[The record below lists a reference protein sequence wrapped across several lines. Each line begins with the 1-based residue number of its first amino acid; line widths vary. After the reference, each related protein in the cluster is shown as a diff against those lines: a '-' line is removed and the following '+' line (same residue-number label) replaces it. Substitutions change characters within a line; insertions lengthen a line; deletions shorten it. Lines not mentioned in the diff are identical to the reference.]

1 MEVLEYLDNTG
12 QVLVKRVPDNGSL
25 EIKWGSQL
33 TVRESQEAVF
43 FRDGMALD
51 VFGPGRHILQTQNIP
66 VISKWVTRFG
76 YGPDSPF
83 RAEVVFVGKQLFP
96 NLKWGTKEPIL
107 FRDKELE
114 MIRLRAYGSFSI
126 QVKDTMLFVN
136 KVVGTMGLFTTQSIE
151 DYLRGMIVSKLN
163 VVLSRILTSVF
174 DIPASMDQLNNMMRV
189 ELLTDFDGLGLSMH
203 DLYVQAISLPDEVQQ
218 KIDTK
223 SGMNVLGNLDQYM
236 KLKIADS
243 LGDAAKSGGGMGDG
257 LGLGAGLGMGMALP
271 NMIQQNMQT
280 SSSGSSSVAA
290 KLKELKE
297 LLDLEAITQ
306 EEFDKKKQE
315 LLKQL

>member
-1 MEVLEYLDNTG
+1 MEVLEYLDNSG
-12 QVLVKRVPDNGSL
+12 QVLVKRVPDYGSL

-66 VISKWVTRFG
+66 VISKWATRFG
-76 YGPDSPF
+76 YGPTSPF
-83 RAEVVFVGKQLFP
+83 RAEVVFVGKQIFP
-96 NLKWGTKEPIL
+96 NLKWGTKEQIL

-126 QVKDTMLFVN
+126 QIKDTLLFVN

-174 DIPASMDQLNNMMRV
+174 DIPASMDQLNTMMRV
-189 ELLTDFDGLGLSMH
+189 ELVTDFDGLGLSMH

-223 SGMNVLGNLDQYM
+223 SGMNALGNIDQYM
-236 KLKIADS
+236 KLKIADA

-271 NMIQQNMQT
+271 NMIQQNMQPA
-280 SSSGSSSVAA
+280 SGSSVAL

-297 LLDLEAITQ
+297 LLDLDAITQ
-306 EEFDKKKQE
+306 DEFDKKKQE

>member
-271 NMIQQNMQT
+271 NMIQQNMQP

>member
-51 VFGPGRHILQTQNIP
+51 VFSPGRHVLQTQNIP

-76 YGPDSPF
+76 YGPTSPF

-114 MIRLRAYGSFSI
+114 IIRLRAYGSFSI

-174 DIPASMDQLNNMMRV
+174 DIPASMDQLNTMMRV
-189 ELLTDFDGLGLSMH
+189 ELVTDFDGLGLSMH
-203 DLYVQAISLPDEVQQ
+203 DLYVQAISLPEEVQQ

-223 SGMNVLGNLDQYM
+223 SGMNALGNLDQYM

-280 SSSGSSSVAA
+280 NSSGGNLAV

-297 LLDLEAITQ
+297 LLDLGAITQ
-306 EEFDKKKQE
+306 DEFDKKKQE

>member
-1 MEVLEYLDNTG
+1 
-12 QVLVKRVPDNGSL
+12 
-25 EIKWGSQL
+25 
-33 TVRESQEAVF
+33 
-43 FRDGMALD
+43 
-51 VFGPGRHILQTQNIP
+51 
-66 VISKWVTRFG
+66 
-76 YGPDSPF
+76 
-83 RAEVVFVGKQLFP
+83 
-96 NLKWGTKEPIL
+96 
-107 FRDKELE
+107 
-114 MIRLRAYGSFSI
+114 
-126 QVKDTMLFVN
+126 MLFVN

>member
-1 MEVLEYLDNTG
+1 MEVLEFLDDTG
-12 QVLVKRVPDNGSL
+12 QVLVKRIPDNGFL

-66 VISKWVTRFG
+66 VIGKWVTRFG
-76 YGPDSPF
+76 YGPNSPF

-136 KVVGTMGLFTTQSIE
+136 KVVGTMGLFTASLIE

-163 VVLSRILTSVF
+163 VVLSKILTSVF
-174 DIPASMDQLNNMMRV
+174 DIPASMDQLNTLMRL
-189 ELLTDFDGLGLSMH
+189 EMIPDFEGLGLTIH
-203 DLYVQAISLPDEVQQ
+203 DLFVQAISLPEEVQQ

-243 LGDAAKSGGGMGDG
+243 LEEASKSGGGMGEG
-257 LGLGAGLGMGMALP
+257 LGLGAGLGTGMALP
-271 NMIQQNMQT
+271 GIIQQNMAP
-280 SSSGSSSVAA
+280 SSSNSVAT

-297 LLDLEAITQ
+297 LLDLGAITQ
-306 EEFDKKKQE
+306 DEFDKKKQE

>member
-1 MEVLEYLDNTG
+1 MEVLEYLDNSG
-12 QVLVKRVPDNGSL
+12 QVLVKRVPDYGSL

-76 YGPDSPF
+76 YGPTSPF
-83 RAEVVFVGKQLFP
+83 RAEVVFVGKQIFP
-96 NLKWGTKEPIL
+96 NLKWGTKEQIL

-126 QVKDTMLFVN
+126 QIKDTLLFVN

-174 DIPASMDQLNNMMRV
+174 DIPASMDQLNTMMRV
-189 ELLTDFDGLGLSMH
+189 ELVTDFDGLGLSMH

-223 SGMNVLGNLDQYM
+223 SGMNALGNIDQYM
-236 KLKIADS
+236 KLKIADA

-271 NMIQQNMQT
+271 NMIQQNMQPA
-280 SSSGSSSVAA
+280 SGSSVAL

-297 LLDLEAITQ
+297 LLDLDAITQ
-306 EEFDKKKQE
+306 DEFYKKKQE

>member
-1 MEVLEYLDNTG
+1 MEVIEFLDNSG
-12 QVLVKRVPDNGSL
+12 QVLVKRMPDSGSL

-51 VFGPGRHILQTQNIP
+51 VFRPGRHILQTQNIP
-66 VISKWVTRFG
+66 IITKWVTRFG
-76 YGPDSPF
+76 YGPNSPF

-114 MIRLRAYGSFSI
+114 MIRLRAYGSFTI
-126 QVKDTMLFVN
+126 QVNNTMLFVN
-136 KVVGTMGLFTTQSIE
+136 KVVGTMGLFTASLIE

-174 DIPASMDQLNNMMRV
+174 DIPASMDQLNTMMRL
-189 ELLTDFDGLGLSMH
+189 EMKTDFDGLGLSLH
-203 DLYVQAISLPDEVQQ
+203 DLYVQAISLPEEVQQ

-243 LGDAAKSGGGMGDG
+243 LEDAAKSGGGMGEG
-257 LGLGAGLGMGMALP
+257 LGLGAGLGMGMSIPAF
-271 NMIQQNMQT
+271 IQQNMQSASNT
-280 SSSGSSSVAA
+280 SIAN

-297 LLDLEAITQ
+297 LLDLGALTK
-306 EEFDKKKQE
+306 EEFDQKKQE

>member
-1 MEVLEYLDNTG
+1 MEVLEFLDNTG
-12 QVLVKRVPDNGSL
+12 RVLVKRVPDVGSL
-25 EIKWGSQL
+25 EVKWGSQL
-33 TVRESQEAVF
+33 TVRESQEAIF

-66 VISKWVTRFG
+66 VISKWVTKFG

-83 RAEVVFVGKQLFP
+83 RSEVVFIGKQLFP

-107 FRDKELE
+107 FRDKDLE

-126 QVKDTMLFVN
+126 QVKDTLLFIN

-174 DIPASMDQLNNMMRV
+174 DIPASMDQLNTMMRV
-189 ELLTDFDGLGLSMH
+189 ELVTDFDGLGLSMH

-223 SGMNVLGNLDQYM
+223 SGMNALGNLDQYM

-271 NMIQQNMQT
+271 NMIQQNMQPA
-280 SSSGSSSVAA
+280 SGSSVAI

-297 LLDLEAITQ
+297 LLDLDAITQ
-306 EEFDKKKQE
+306 DEFDKKKQE

>member
-1 MEVLEYLDNTG
+1 
-12 QVLVKRVPDNGSL
+12 
-25 EIKWGSQL
+25 
-33 TVRESQEAVF
+33 
-43 FRDGMALD
+43 
-51 VFGPGRHILQTQNIP
+51 
-66 VISKWVTRFG
+66 
-76 YGPDSPF
+76 
-83 RAEVVFVGKQLFP
+83 
-96 NLKWGTKEPIL
+96 
-107 FRDKELE
+107 
-114 MIRLRAYGSFSI
+114 
-126 QVKDTMLFVN
+126 
-136 KVVGTMGLFTTQSIE
+136 MGLFTTQSIE

-174 DIPASMDQLNNMMRV
+174 EIPASMDKLNTMMRV
-189 ELLTDFDGLGLSMH
+189 ELLTDFDGLGLLMH
-203 DLYVQAISLPDEVQQ
+203 DLFVQAISLPDEVQQ

-271 NMIQQNMQT
+271 NMIQQNMQPA
-280 SSSGSSSVAA
+280 SGSSVAL

-297 LLDLEAITQ
+297 LLDLDAITQ
-306 EEFDKKKQE
+306 DEFDKKKQE